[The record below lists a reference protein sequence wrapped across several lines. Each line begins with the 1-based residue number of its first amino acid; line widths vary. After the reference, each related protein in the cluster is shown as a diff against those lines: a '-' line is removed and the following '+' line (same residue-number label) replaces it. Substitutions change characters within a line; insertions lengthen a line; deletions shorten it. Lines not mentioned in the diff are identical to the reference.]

1 MISRKIE
8 KALHGPS
15 LTEVVLGVVLSLI
28 LGAALAFAYL
38 VLKPVVIAKEMP
50 KERLAGVVY
59 YIEGGRDINRSKQ
72 WMRKKQLFL
81 EGSSVVLNEDELN
94 AWMTTGT
101 AAPAEKGATGAKPS
115 PSLPAP
121 PGAMLQMEV
130 PNFHI
135 HGGALQIGA
144 RGTLN
149 LDIFGVRRPL
159 IVQASGR
166 FVKRGGEFVFAA
178 DQFYV
183 GSFPMH
189 KFFGTDD
196 DPVLD
201 HIIGNQKVP
210 EEIAAAWKKLADVS
224 IEGNTLTLSMP

>member
-81 EGSSVVLNEDELN
+81 
-94 AWMTTGT
+94 
-101 AAPAEKGATGAKPS
+101 
-115 PSLPAP
+115 
-121 PGAMLQMEV
+121 
-130 PNFHI
+130 
-135 HGGALQIGA
+135 
-144 RGTLN
+144 
-149 LDIFGVRRPL
+149 
-159 IVQASGR
+159 
-166 FVKRGGEFVFAA
+166 
-178 DQFYV
+178 
-183 GSFPMH
+183 
-189 KFFGTDD
+189 
-196 DPVLD
+196 
-201 HIIGNQKVP
+201 
-210 EEIAAAWKKLADVS
+210 
-224 IEGNTLTLSMP
+224 